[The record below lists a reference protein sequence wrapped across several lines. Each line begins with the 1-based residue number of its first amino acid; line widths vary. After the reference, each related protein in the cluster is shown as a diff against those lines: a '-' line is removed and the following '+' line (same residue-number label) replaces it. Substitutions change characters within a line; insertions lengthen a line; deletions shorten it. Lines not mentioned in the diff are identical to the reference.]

1 MAAVHRPKDPL
12 IHLAAGGVSGLTSCL
27 LLQPLDLRLQQ
38 SMQARH
44 SLVSTLSEAQARL
57 LSRITIYSTLQ
68 DVVKQDG
75 VRGLWR
81 GTLPTIMRNV
91 PGSALYFL
99 AVHKI
104 RSAFRKID
112 LSTHTSNLIAGASS
126 RMVVG
131 FVAMPITVVKIR
143 FESNLYKYSSI
154 WHSMSSIWKM
164 EGASG
169 FFKGF
174 GATALRDAP
183 YAGVYIFFYEGF
195 KSMVGGD
202 SSPSVAAN
210 MVAGVLGGLSAT
222 IVTQPFDMVKTRMQ
236 LKPAEYTSLV
246 QSFFKIAVAEG
257 ISGFFIGTIPRLL
270 RKSFGSAITW
280 SLYEEVVRC
289 LSNESF
295 HS

>member
-1 MAAVHRPKDPL
+1 
-12 IHLAAGGVSGLTSCL
+12 
-27 LLQPLDLRLQQ
+27 
-38 SMQARH
+38 MQARH

-183 YAGVYIFFYEGF
+183 YAG
-195 KSMVGGD
+195 D